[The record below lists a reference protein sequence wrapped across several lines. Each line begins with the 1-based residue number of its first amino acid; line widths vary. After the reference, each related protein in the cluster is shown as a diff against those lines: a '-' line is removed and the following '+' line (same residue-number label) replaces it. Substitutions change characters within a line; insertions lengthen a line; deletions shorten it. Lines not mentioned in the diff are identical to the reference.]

1 MGSGGKELLMKAA
14 VRKSV
19 ESHSFL
25 FCFVL
30 FFFYQDT
37 LEALT
42 EQVRTDGEKYFT
54 Y

>member
-19 ESHSFL
+19 ESHSFVL
-25 FCFVL
+25 FC
-30 FFFYQDT
+30 FYQDT

-42 EQVRTDGEKYFT
+42 ERVRIDGEKYFT
-54 Y
+54 H